1 MAQQGNF
8 KSPSRMGGL
17 ADGASLSSTGSV
29 SGGKPR
35 DQGIKEADFERR
47 SFLGKVVGGVGA
59 AVAISTL
66 YPVVRYLIPPPLKEV
81 KSVNELIVGKA
92 SEVPENTGKIYQ
104 FNKDKVIVI
113 NDNGKLTACSAVCTH
128 LGCLV
133 HWDNAQNLIYC
144 PCHGAKYKQTG
155 EIISGP
161 QPLPLAVFQARVD
174 GDNLIIA
181 KA

>member
-8 KSPSRMGGL
+8 KGPSRLGELGH
-17 ADGASLSSTGSV
+17 GATLSSAGTV

-35 DQGIKEADFERR
+35 AQGLKDVDFERR
-47 SFLGKVVGGVGA
+47 SFLVKVVGGIGA
-59 AVAISTL
+59 AVAISTI
-66 YPVVRYLIPPPLKEV
+66 YPVIKYIVPPV
-81 KSVNELIVGKA
+81 KKFSNLSEKVVGKA
-92 SEVPENTGKIYQ
+92 SDVPENTGKIFQ

-133 HWDNAQNLIYC
+133 HWDNAQNLIAC

-161 QPLPLAVFQARVD
+161 QPLPLPVFKARVEGED
-174 GDNLIIA
+174 LIIS

>member
-1 MAQQGNF
+1 
-8 KSPSRMGGL
+8 MGGL
-17 ADGASLSSTGSV
+17 
-29 SGGKPR
+29 
-35 DQGIKEADFERR
+35 
-47 SFLGKVVGGVGA
+47 GA

-66 YPVVRYLIPPPLKEV
+66 YPVIKYIIPPV
-81 KSVNELIVGKA
+81 KKFSNLSELVVGKA
-92 SEVPENTGKIYQ
+92 SEVPEKSGKIFQ

-133 HWDNAQNLIYC
+133 HWDKSLNLIAC

-161 QPLPLAVFQARVD
+161 QPLPLNAFKARVE
-174 GDNLIIA
+174 GENLIIS

>member
-8 KSPSRMGGL
+8 KSPSRLGALGE
-17 ADGASLSSTGSV
+17 GASPSSSGSV

-35 DQGIKEADFERR
+35 EQGLKEVDFERR
-47 SFLGKVVGGVGA
+47 SFLGKVVGGIGA

-66 YPVVRYLIPPPLKEV
+66 YPVIKYIIPPV
-81 KSVNELIVGKA
+81 KQFSNKSEMVVGKA
-92 SEVPENTGKIYQ
+92 SEVPAKSGKIFQ

-133 HWDNAQNLIYC
+133 HWDNAQNLIAC

-161 QPLPLAVFQARVD
+161 QPLPLPVFKARVE
-174 GDNLIIA
+174 GENIIIS

>member
-8 KSPSRMGGL
+8 KSSSRMGGL
-17 ADGASLSSTGSV
+17 GDGAPSSSTDLL

-35 DQGIKEADFERR
+35 DQGLKDVDFERR
-47 SFLGKVVGGVGA
+47 GFLVKVVGGIGA
-59 AVAISTL
+59 AVAVSTI
-66 YPVVRYLIPPPLKEV
+66 YPIIKYIIPPVLKV
-81 KSVNELIVGKA
+81 SSVNELIVGKA
-92 SEVPENTGKIYQ
+92 TEVPEKSGKIYQ
-104 FNKDKVIVI
+104 FNKDRVIVI

-133 HWDNAQNLIYC
+133 HWDNAQNLILC

-161 QPLPLAVFQARVD
+161 QPLPLPVFKARVE
-174 GDNLIIA
+174 GENIIIS
-181 KA
+181 KS

>member
-8 KSPSRMGGL
+8 KSPSRLGELGH
-17 ADGASLSSTGSV
+17 GVSLSSAGTV
-29 SGGKPR
+29 SEGKPR
-35 DQGIKEADFERR
+35 AQGLKDVDFERR
-47 SFLGKVVGGVGA
+47 SFLVKIVGGIGA
-59 AVAISTL
+59 AVAISTI
-66 YPVVRYLIPPPLKEV
+66 YPVIKYIVPPV
-81 KSVNELIVGKA
+81 KQFSNLNELVVGKA
-92 SEVPENTGKIYQ
+92 SEVPENSGKIFQ

-113 NDNGKLTACSAVCTH
+113 NDNGQLTACSAVCTH

-133 HWDNAQNLIYC
+133 HWDNAQNLISC

-161 QPLPLAVFQARVD
+161 QPLPLPSFKARVEGED
-174 GDNLIIA
+174 LIIA

>member
-8 KSPSRMGGL
+8 KSPSRLVALGE
-17 ADGASLSSTGSV
+17 GAPVSSSGSV
-29 SGGKPR
+29 PGGKPR
-35 DQGIKEADFERR
+35 EEGLKGVDFERR
-47 SFLGKVVGGVGA
+47 SFLGKVVGGIGA

-66 YPVVRYLIPPPLKEV
+66 YPVIKFIIPPTRSAT
-81 KSVNELIVGKA
+81 SVNEKVVGKA
-92 SEVPENTGKIYQ
+92 SEVPVKGFKIFQ
-104 FNKDKVIVI
+104 FNKDKVLVV

-133 HWDNAQNLIYC
+133 HWESAESRIAC

-161 QPLPLAVFQARVD
+161 QPLPLASFKVRVE
-174 GDNLIIA
+174 GENLIIA

>member
-8 KSPSRMGGL
+8 KSPARMGGL
-17 ADGASLSSTGSV
+17 GESASASSSGAV

-35 DQGIKEADFERR
+35 EDGLKGVNFERR

-59 AVAISTL
+59 AVAVSTL
-66 YPVVRYLIPPPLKEV
+66 YPIVKYIIPPVKEV
-81 KSVNELIVGKA
+81 KNVNEMAVGKA
-92 SEVPENTGKIYQ
+92 SEVPENTGKIYP
-104 FNKDKVIVI
+104 FNEDKVIVI

-133 HWDNAQNLIYC
+133 RWEDKDNLIFC
-144 PCHGAKYKQTG
+144 PCHGAKYQQTG

-161 QPLPLAVFQARVD
+161 QPRPLTPYAVRVE
-174 GDNLIIA
+174 GDDLIIS

>member
-8 KSPSRMGGL
+8 KSPTRLGALGDS
-17 ADGASLSSTGSV
+17 ASLSSSGAVT
-29 SGGKPR
+29 GGKPR
-35 DQGIKEADFERR
+35 EDGLKGIDFERR
-47 SFLGKVVGGVGA
+47 NFLGKVVGGVGA
-59 AVAISTL
+59 AVAVTAL
-66 YPVVRYLIPPPLKEV
+66 YPVVKYIIPPIKQVTE
-81 KSVNELIVGKA
+81 KNEITVGKA
-92 SEVPENTGKIYQ
+92 SEVPPKTGKIYQ
-104 FNKDKVIVI
+104 FNKDKVMVI

-133 HWDNAQNLIYC
+133 HWDNAQNLIAC

-161 QPLPLAVFQARVD
+161 QPAPLKGYKVKVE
-174 GDNLIIA
+174 GENLIVS

>member
-8 KSPSRMGGL
+8 KSPARMGGL
-17 ADGASLSSTGSV
+17 EDGASVSSSGAV

-35 DQGIKEADFERR
+35 EDGLKGVNFERR

-59 AVAISTL
+59 AVAVSTL
-66 YPVVRYLIPPPLKEV
+66 YPVVKYIIPPVKEV
-81 KSVNELIVGKA
+81 KEVNEMVVGKA
-92 SEVPENTGKIYQ
+92 SEVPENTGKIYP
-104 FNKDKVIVI
+104 FNQDKVIVV
-113 NDNGKLTACSAVCTH
+113 NDNGQLTACSAICTH

-133 HWDNAQNLIYC
+133 RWEDKENLLFC
-144 PCHGAKYKQTG
+144 PCHSAKYKQTG

-161 QPLPLAVFQARVD
+161 QPLPLAQYAVRVE
-174 GDNLIIA
+174 GDDLIVS

>member
-8 KSPSRMGGL
+8 KSSSRMGGL
-17 ADGASLSSTGSV
+17 GDGASSSSTDLL

-35 DQGIKEADFERR
+35 DQGLKDVDFERR
-47 SFLGKVVGGVGA
+47 SFLVKIVGGIGA
-59 AVAISTL
+59 AVAISTI
-66 YPVVRYLIPPPLKEV
+66 YPVIKYIVPPV
-81 KSVNELIVGKA
+81 KQFSNLNEQVVGKA
-92 SEVPENTGKIYQ
+92 SDVPENSGKIFQ

-113 NDNGKLTACSAVCTH
+113 NDNGQLTACSAVCTH

-133 HWDNAQNLIYC
+133 HWDNAQNLISC

-161 QPLPLAVFQARVD
+161 QPLPVPVFKARVE
-174 GDNLIIA
+174 GENIIIS
-181 KA
+181 KS

>member
-8 KSPSRMGGL
+8 KSPSRLGALGE
-17 ADGASLSSTGSV
+17 GASSGAA
-29 SGGKPR
+29 SGGKA
-35 DQGIKEADFERR
+35 GGAGLKEVDFERR
-47 SFLGKVVGGVGA
+47 SFLGKVVGGIGA

-66 YPVVRYLIPPPLKEV
+66 YPVVKYISPPVQKFTS
-81 KSVNELIVGKA
+81 KNEMVVGKA
-92 SEVPENTGKIYQ
+92 ADVPEKSGKIFQ

-133 HWDNAQNLIYC
+133 HWDNAQQLIAC

-161 QPLPLAVFQARVD
+161 QPLPLPVFKARVD
-174 GDNLIIA
+174 GENLIIS
-181 KA
+181 KS

>member
-17 ADGASLSSTGSV
+17 GDGASPSSAGAV
-29 SGGKPR
+29 SAGKPR
-35 DQGIKEADFERR
+35 VPGLKEVDFERR
-47 SFLGKVVGGVGA
+47 SFLGKIVGGIGA

-66 YPVVRYLIPPPLKEV
+66 YPVIRYIVPPV
-81 KSVNELIVGKA
+81 KKFSNLNELVVGKA
-92 SEVPENTGKIYQ
+92 SEVPENSGKIFQ

-133 HWDNAQNLIYC
+133 HRDNALNLIAC

-161 QPLPLAVFQARVD
+161 QPLPLPAFKARVE
-174 GDNLIIA
+174 GENLIIA